1 MLIGVGNKKK
11 KKTHDANG
19 GQQLTGE
26 IVQSLKGLTH
36 KYKDLG
42 LDPQHPSPTKL
53 NTVGCICNACAGEA
67 ETEESLGFLTTCSS
81 VIGKL
86 ELQ

>member
-11 KKTHDANG
+11 NRDADG
-19 GQQLTGE
+19 GQQLIGE
-26 IVQSLKGLTH
+26 MVQSLKGLTH

-67 ETEESLGFLTTCSS
+67 ETEESLGFLTTYSS

>member
-1 MLIGVGNKKK
+1 MLTGVGNNNNN
-11 KKTHDANG
+11 KKTRDANG

-42 LDPQHPSPTKL
+42 LDPQHPHTQNWS
-53 NTVGCICNACAGEA
+53 
-67 ETEESLGFLTTCSS
+67 
-81 VIGKL
+81 
-86 ELQ
+86 Q